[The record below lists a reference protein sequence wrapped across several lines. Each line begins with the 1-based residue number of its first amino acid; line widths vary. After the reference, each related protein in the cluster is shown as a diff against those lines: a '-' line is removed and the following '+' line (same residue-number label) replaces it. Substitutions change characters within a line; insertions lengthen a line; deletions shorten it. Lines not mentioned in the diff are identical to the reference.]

1 MEIFVTGAT
10 GYVGSAVCRTLLD
23 KGFEVS
29 GLARSDEASEKLKA
43 AGVRPVRGDLAQPQS
58 FIDAARKADGVIH
71 AAMQW
76 GPTAGELDRAA
87 VAALID
93 ALAGSNKP
101 LIYSSGVWV
110 MGETKGR
117 VAGEMFP
124 LQPPAPVAW
133 RPAVERLVQD
143 SKEKGVCGV
152 VLRAAMVYGRGGGR
166 VGKMLQEA
174 REQGVVRLPG
184 TGDNHWSFVCID
196 DLASL
201 YHLALEKA
209 QAGSLYLAAHGNAV
223 TARAVA
229 ELIAKTTGIPG
240 KVEWLPLDRARETMG
255 PVADCLVLDQQ
266 VLSTKAAREL
276 GWKPSGP
283 GVLQAIAAGT
293 A

>member
-10 GYVGSAVCRTLLD
+10 GYVGSAVCRTLLA

-29 GLARSDEASEKLKA
+29 GLARSEGASDALKA
-43 AGVRPVRGDLAQPQS
+43 AGVRPVQGDLAQPQS
-58 FIDAARKADGVIH
+58 FTGAARQADATIH
-71 AAMQW
+71 TAFQW
-76 GPTAGELDRAA
+76 GPTAGDLDRAA
-87 VAALID
+87 ITALIE

-124 LQPPAPVAW
+124 LQPPSHLAW
-133 RPAVERLVQD
+133 RPPVERLVQD
-143 SKEKGVCGV
+143 SKEQAVCGV

-184 TGDNHWSFVCID
+184 NGDNHWSFVCID
-196 DLASL
+196 DLAAL

-223 TARAVA
+223 TAKAVA

-240 KVEWLPLDRARETMG
+240 KVEWLSLDQARETMG
-255 PVADCLVLDQQ
+255 PVAECLVMDQQ

-276 GWKPSGP
+276 GWKPTGP
-283 GVLQAIAAGT
+283 GVLQAIVAGT